1 MGVVFGLGR
10 RPIRL
15 KAAHFIGP
23 SKNSIDVLY
32 RPLFFSGASG
42 PITFS
47 AGSGF
52 FDSRR
57 FFVVSFAVFCQ
68 LASLAISALPFA
80 TLYAEAVRFNFGM
93 ILIPPY
99 GQFSIS

>member
-1 MGVVFGLGR
+1 MGLVFGLGR

-15 KAAHFIGP
+15 KAAHY
-23 SKNSIDVLY
+23 SE
-32 RPLFFSGASG
+32 PLFFSGASG

-57 FFVVSFAVFCQ
+57 FFVVSFAVFCH
-68 LASLAISALPFA
+68 LASLAISALPFV
-80 TLYAEAVRFNFGM
+80 TLYAEAVVFNFGM

-99 GQFSIS
+99 EQFSIS

>member
-15 KAAHFIGP
+15 KDAHFIGP
-23 SKNSIDVLY
+23 SKNSIAVLY
-32 RPLFFSGASG
+32 RPLLFSGASG
-42 PITFS
+42 PTSFS
-47 AGSGF
+47 AGSRF

-57 FFVVSFAVFCQ
+57 FFVVSFAVFCHW
-68 LASLAISALPFA
+68 ASLAISALLLA

-93 ILIPPY
+93 IWIPPY